1 MPAHRIERRRFQD
14 IGATIYQTSST
25 AFLGGLTII
34 RQLSMRSRW
43 QRGALEKTPSRNTHR
58 ICARKQI
65 KALFQFPRQAP
76 MRPII
81 AMVKYLSQCVHSS
94 LPAGTATTG
103 SVNGAGPLMVRGRSS
118 SSRNRWS
125 VPHCIDAPASDI
137 SIPSNHN
144 VICSLAFATFRPS
157 NIRT

>member
-1 MPAHRIERRRFQD
+1 MAKVYISVIEE
-14 IGATIYQTSST
+14 
-25 AFLGGLTII
+25 
-34 RQLSMRSRW
+34 RSRKLLPVTRTGYGVYW
-43 QRGALEKTPSRNTHR
+43 IVFVESVLPQPSFS
-58 ICARKQI
+58 ARKQI